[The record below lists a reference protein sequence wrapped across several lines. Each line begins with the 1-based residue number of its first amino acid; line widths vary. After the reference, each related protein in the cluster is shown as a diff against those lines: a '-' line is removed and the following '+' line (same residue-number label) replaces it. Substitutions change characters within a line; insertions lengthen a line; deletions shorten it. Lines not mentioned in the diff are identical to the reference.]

1 MKFEFNLEGLRF
13 NEETKEAKRTGEIAP
28 VKISVEMA
36 PQEMIELMRVEG
48 DILREVLHIGKDILK
63 EYKEVKKEQAK
74 EQPKAE

>member
-28 VKISVEMA
+28 MKLSVEMA
-36 PQEMIELMRVEG
+36 PQEMIEVLRVEG
-48 DILREVLHIGKDILK
+48 ELVKELLHIGREILR

>member
-13 NEETKEAKRTGEIAP
+13 NEETKAAKRTGEIAP
-28 VKISVEMA
+28 MKLSVEMA
-36 PQEMIELMRVEG
+36 PQEMIEVLRVEG
-48 DILREVLHIGKDILK
+48 ELVKELLHIGREILR